1 MPWNTIK
8 NEHDRWLPAVI
19 ACLILIGGAL
29 WAGSFLPTESSPPP
43 TDVAKNES
51 PAFTVQ
57 TFREWHGQ
65 VARFEG
71 DSELPAE
78 IYDVAVASLPDEIR
92 AQLTAGIVANSE
104 DELLLW
110 IENLTS

>member
-1 MPWNTIK
+1 MPWNQFK

-29 WAGSFLPTESSPPP
+29 WAGSFLPETSEPSPL
-43 TDVAKNES
+43 VKSEAA
-51 PAFTVQ
+51 AFTTQ
-57 TFREWHGQ
+57 TLREWNGC

-71 DSELPAE
+71 DSDTPTE
-78 IYDVAVASLPDEIR
+78 IYEVAVSSLPEDVR
-92 AQLTAGIVANSE
+92 AQLAQGIVLSSE
-104 DELLLW
+104 AELLSW

>member
-1 MPWNTIK
+1 MPWNRFK

-29 WAGSFLPTESSPPP
+29 WAGSLLPEKAEPPAEMSKQD
-43 TDVAKNES
+43 TAV
-51 PAFTVQ
+51 FTVQ
-57 TFREWHGQ
+57 TLREWNGC

-71 DSELPAE
+71 DSDTPTE
-78 IYDVAVASLPDEIR
+78 IYDVAVSSLPEEIR
-92 AQLTAGIVANSE
+92 AQLAQGIVMHSE
-104 DELLLW
+104 EELLSW